1 MFCLFVCRFMP
12 LALFLL
18 IFQLVF
24 AYKLTSDSS
33 PLEER
38 EHLFDI
44 IIIRFLREKVKQ
56 INMWTERE
64 ITCAQ
69 CEHMGVCISFLFW
82 KISIFQKFA
91 YQQYHVVFMNLGI
104 FIANISNHF
113 IIEMF
118 IRRDAYGQDGL

>member
-1 MFCLFVCRFMP
+1 MCFWRKYAGTEKSCPIGQLFLFCLFVCRFMP
-12 LALFLL
+12 FALFLL

-33 PLEER
+33 PLEEW

-44 IIIRFLREKVKQ
+44 FIIRFLREKVKQ

-69 CEHMGVCISFLFW
+69 CEHMELFYV
-82 KISIFQKFA
+82 SLLSLL
-91 YQQYHVVFMNLGI
+91 H
-104 FIANISNHF
+104 
-113 IIEMF
+113 
-118 IRRDAYGQDGL
+118 